1 MDKNITTNK
10 VDSLANDNDDKV
22 KVDVNGSLMKK
33 TKVQLIEIILRK
45 DDVEHDL
52 RSTILDNES
61 EINRMTKEYQSLESQ
76 FNILKHDYIDEC
88 DNNAL
93 DRLKLHNTIF
103 KLKVILSV
111 ICIICFALMTMLVL

>member
-10 VDSLANDNDDKV
+10 VDSPANDNDDKV